1 MNIDIRNLAKSY
13 FLHGKEIP
21 VLKNISLSIKKGDA
35 MSLTGPS
42 GVGKSTF
49 LHVLGTLDTPTS
61 GTISY
66 DLLNPHRFSDV
77 KIAAFRNVNIGFV
90 FQFHH
95 LMSEFSALENVM
107 MPLLMRR
114 LDGAKAKEEALT
126 MLSFV
131 GLSHRALHKPG
142 ELSGGEQQRVALAR
156 ALVPKPAL
164 LLADEPT
171 GNLDEKTGQ
180 DIVDLILRHNQTS
193 KTTVLLVTH
202 NQRICE
208 LFTKRL
214 ILDKQGLAISG
225 NDSEFAI
232 V

>member
-1 MNIDIRNLAKSY
+1 MNIDIRNLVKSY
-13 FLHGKEIP
+13 YLHGKEIP
-21 VLKNISLSIKKGDA
+21 VLKDISLTIKKGDA
-35 MSLTGPS
+35 ISLTGPS

-49 LHVLGTLDTPTS
+49 LQVIGTLDTPSS
-61 GTISY
+61 GSVVY
-66 DLLNPHRFSDV
+66 DQCNIQTLTEAKV
-77 KIAAFRNVNIGFV
+77 AAFRNQNIGFV

-114 LDGAKAKEEALT
+114 MKTGLAKEKAT
-126 MLSFV
+126 AVLSFV
-131 GLSHRALHKPG
+131 GLAHRVLHKPG

-156 ALVPKPAL
+156 ALAHDPTL

-180 DIVDLILRHNQTS
+180 EIVDLILKYNQTYG
-193 KTTVLLVTH
+193 TTVLLVTH

-208 LFTKRL
+208 LFGRRL
-214 ILDKQGLAISG
+214 ILDQQGLSG
-225 NDSEFAI
+225 H
-232 V
+232 